1 VLNQAGLRYVEILST
16 VQAMYQQT
24 SENPDA
30 PPVLSA
36 QANRLLDDA
45 MQEAVDRGCAFVETT
60 HLALACSRADVPSS
74 IKPLVAGREQAIRD
88 AARGALEQSAR
99 LEDEL
104 RARRQTGASHLD
116 GLERANVV
124 RTRRAQLKRDL
135 NNGRISMHEVLLD
148 APDFVQTAKVG
159 DLLRAVPTY
168 SRASVARILARCRIT
183 PDKTIQGLS
192 PRQREALIESL
203 RPA

>member
-1 VLNQAGLRYVEILST
+1 
-16 VQAMYQQT
+16 
-24 SENPDA
+24 
-30 PPVLSA
+30 
-36 QANRLLDDA
+36 
-45 MQEAVDRGCAFVETT
+45 VDRGCTFVETT
-60 HLALACSRADVPSS
+60 HLALACSGADVPSS